1 VRVSELNYLIEVLTL
16 NMMPH
21 AKYLL
26 SRAPAHLLCAL
37 LCLTLAACTQVQPK
51 PAPAPEPP
59 PAPQVIEL
67 APPPPPL
74 DEIGPLLNYHQSLRR
89 MSQGELLKELS
100 GLTQQP
106 RSPRL
111 AMQMGMVLMLT
122 RGGGD
127 LARAQT
133 LFDGVGNSNDS
144 EAAVFKPL
152 AKVFASNCAEA
163 RRLADH
169 VDRLAAQQKDSQR
182 RIEQLNDM
190 VEGLKNIERTLP
202 VRPAASAPQ
211 GIIR

>member
-1 VRVSELNYLIEVLTL
+1 MVK
-16 NMMPH
+16 MMPY
-21 AKYLL
+21 AKSAL
-26 SRAPAHLLCAL
+26 SRAPAHLLCVL
-37 LCLTLAACTQVQPK
+37 LCLALAACTQVQPK

-59 PAPQVIEL
+59 PPAPVVER

-74 DEIGPLLNYHQSLRR
+74 DEVGPLLNYHQSLRR

-133 LFDGVGNSNDS
+133 LFDGVGNSTDS
-144 EAAVFKPL
+144 DAAAFKAL
-152 AKVFASNCAEA
+152 ALVLSSNCAEA
-163 RRLADH
+163 RRLAEH
-169 VDRLAAQQKDSQR
+169 VDRLAAQQKDNQR
-182 RIEQLNDM
+182 RIDQLNDM

-211 GIIR
+211 GIIK

>member
-1 VRVSELNYLIEVLTL
+1 MVNI
-16 NMMPH
+16 MPY
-21 AKYLL
+21 AKSAS
-26 SRAPAHLLCAL
+26 SRAPACLLCVL
-37 LCLTLAACTQVQPK
+37 LCLVLAACTQIQPK
-51 PAPAPEPP
+51 PAPAPQPP
-59 PAPQVIEL
+59 PPPPPVVEL

-74 DEIGPLLNYHQSLRR
+74 DEVGPLLSYHQSLRR

-111 AMQMGMVLMLT
+111 SMQMGMVLMLT

-133 LFDGVGNSNDS
+133 LFDGVGNSTDS
-144 EAAVFKPL
+144 EAAAFKPL
-152 AKVFASNCAEA
+152 ALVLSSNCAEA
-163 RRLADH
+163 RRLAEH

-182 RIEQLNDM
+182 RIDQLNDM

-211 GIIR
+211 GVIK

>member
-1 VRVSELNYLIEVLTL
+1 MV
-16 NMMPH
+16 NMMPYTKS
-21 AKYLL
+21 AP
-26 SRAPAHLLCAL
+26 SRAPARLLCVL
-37 LCLTLAACTQVQPK
+37 LCLVLAACAQIQPK
-51 PAPAPEPP
+51 PAPAAEPP
-59 PAPQVIEL
+59 PPPPVVEL

-74 DEIGPLLNYHQSLRR
+74 DELGPLLSYHQSLRR

-100 GLTQQP
+100 GLNQQQ
-106 RSPRL
+106 RSPRV

-152 AKVFASNCAEA
+152 AQVFSSNCAEA
-163 RRLADH
+163 RRLAEH
-169 VDRLAAQQKDSQR
+169 VDRLAAQQKDNQR
-182 RIEQLNDM
+182 RIDQLNDM

-211 GIIR
+211 GIIK